1 MLLVLLLRALHAAL
15 CVSRGAL
22 PRAFLCRAPQI
33 SVLWLL
39 LLRATPVAA
48 QGYAHYVS
56 VLAGEPGASGL
67 VNGDQSVAKFNAP
80 SAICGF
86 YTIPETTLFVAD
98 TSNHCIRKLTISN
111 ERDDAYIAGSNV
123 LVSVL
128 TGLGV
133 AGSTDGESGVAKLRL
148 PQGVA
153 CANTAGATAMY
164 VADTG
169 NFCIRH
175 VDMTNGNVTT
185 VAGVCGASSA
195 GFAEGTGTNAKFAG
209 PLSAAFY
216 KPGSSWTVFVADTG
230 AAGGYRI
237 RRATSA
243 LANSLTSC

>member
-1 MLLVLLLRALHAAL
+1 
-15 CVSRGAL
+15 
-22 PRAFLCRAPQI
+22 
-33 SVLWLL
+33 
-39 LLRATPVAA
+39 
-48 QGYAHYVS
+48 
-56 VLAGEPGASGL
+56 L

-86 YTIPETTLFVAD
+86 YTSPETTLFVAD

-175 VDMTNGNVTT
+175 VDMTNGNVST

-195 GFAEGTGTNAKFAG
+195 GFAEGRGTNAKFAG

-216 KPGSSWTVFVADTG
+216 KPGGSWTVFVADTG

-243 LANSLTSC
+243 LANSFNGFLVDTLAGTGTACPPAATSCTDGSGAGATFKGPFALQINAALTDLYVADGDILRFSDGRGQASSRS